1 MAIDLFTYLEEIEKE
16 DKVNIKVVAKTKE
29 TSIPPLKIIE
39 KDNNKILTVFD
50 LTKIIKQAIEK
61 SISFVWVEGEIS
73 NHKRHS
79 SGHHYFSLKDEKS
92 VISCVMWRGT
102 ANNLNFKLDNGQKVK
117 IYGKITL
124 YESSGRYQLD
134 AKKIEMSGIGNLQLQ
149 FDQLKRKLD
158 EEGLFNNLH
167 KKKIPFFIK
176 NIAVVT
182 AETGAAFQDIIK
194 VIRNR
199 APFVNIYIYNTRV
212 QGETAA
218 KEISIAL
225 DTINEKYSNEIDLII
240 AGRGGG
246 SLEDL
251 WPFNEEIVA
260 RSIFESKIP
269 IISAV
274 GHEIDFSISDFVSD
288 LRAATPSHAAEL
300 ATINLIEQ
308 KQTINHLENR
318 LNTSVNRFI
327 QLNTDKIKR
336 YETSYAFQKPTDL
349 IKNYTLALDN
359 TQDKLY
365 TSFNQKIKD
374 EKSNLKSLENLLSA
388 IGPDSVL
395 NRGYAIISKED
406 IIIDSVGKIKTDDKI
421 SIKMK
426 DGQVEAVVN

>member
-1 MAIDLFTYLEEIEKE
+1 MALDLFTYLEEIENEEK
-16 DKVNIKVVAKTKE
+16 KIKVKPKKKPIITEPKVQKTKQE
-29 TSIPPLKIIE
+29 E
-39 KDNNKILTVFD
+39 NKILSVFD
-50 LTKIIKQAIEK
+50 LTKKIKQAIEK
-61 SISFVWVEGEIS
+61 SLSFVWVEGEIS

-158 EEGLFNNLH
+158 QEGLFSNIH

-176 NIAVVT
+176 NIAVIT

-225 DTINEKYSNEIDLII
+225 DTINRLYSDKIELII
-240 AGRGGG
+240 PGRGGG

-260 RSIFESKIP
+260 RSIFDSKIP

-288 LRAATPSHAAEL
+288 LRAATPSHAAEI
-300 ATINLIEQ
+300 ATISLNEQ
-308 KQTINHLENR
+308 KQTVNHLENR
-318 LNTSVNRFI
+318 LNTAVKRFI

-336 YETSYAFQKPTDL
+336 YENSYAFQKPADL
-349 IKNYTLALDN
+349 IKNYTLYLDN
-359 TQDKLY
+359 TEDKLFM
-365 TSFNQKIKD
+365 SFNQRIKD
-374 EKSNLKSLENLLSA
+374 ERNKLNSLENLLSA

-406 IIIDSVGKIKTDDKI
+406 IIIDSVNKIKKDDMIK
-421 SIKMK
+421 IKMK
-426 DGQVEAVVN
+426 DGEVDAVAE